1 MTADTQRDST
11 EGLDFFGAHDIT
23 TLSSP
28 DSQRTERLTGGLGFL
43 GVHDRVGG
51 ADPNAVGIVAQQ
63 HECGGGVLE
72 VGGDCGL
79 PQPHVL
85 RNTGH
90 SLQQ

>member
-1 MTADTQRDST
+1 M
-11 EGLDFFGAHDIT
+11 DFFGAHDIT
-23 TLSSP
+23 ALSSP
-28 DSQRTERLTGGLGFL
+28 DSQHTERLTSGLGFL

-51 ADPNAVGIVAQQ
+51 ADPDAVRIVAQQ